1 MPFSP
6 WTPERIER
14 LRELWAMGLSASQVA
29 ARMNA
34 EAREQLFTRNSIV
47 GKVSRLNIPMR
58 NADMG
63 KRRTS
68 ETPRRPG
75 ADSTMIFD
83 QTWRWKRMLDADK
96 HVDVVDETDP
106 PPEERVPLIELEETT
121 CRFPIGDPRTAEFGF
136 CPHAKVPGLPY
147 CKTHAKR
154 VYNVK
159 EDGEIA
165 KILETEDA

>member
-14 LRELWAMGLSASQVA
+14 LKELWALGLSASQVA

-47 GKVSRLNIPMR
+47 GKVSRLSIPMR

-68 ETPRRPG
+68 E
-75 ADSTMIFD
+75 
-83 QTWRWKRMLDADK
+83 
-96 HVDVVDETDP
+96 
-106 PPEERVPLIELEETT
+106 
-121 CRFPIGDPRTAEFGF
+121 FGF
-136 CPHAKVPGLPY
+136 CPHAKVPGLSY

-154 VYNVK
+154 VFNIK